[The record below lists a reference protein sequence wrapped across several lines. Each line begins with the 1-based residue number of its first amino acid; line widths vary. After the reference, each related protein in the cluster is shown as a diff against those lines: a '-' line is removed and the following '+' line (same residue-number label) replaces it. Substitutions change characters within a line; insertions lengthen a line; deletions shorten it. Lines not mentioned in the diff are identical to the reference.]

1 MKNMSCKLIVSA
13 TLFFSFLALGPPA
26 HAENSSQN
34 EIIVVYKNKDG
45 KETVLDSDAEVEQ
58 QYKHLPAVA
67 LKADQKTVKAF
78 KQDPDILYVENNV
91 TFTAADN
98 TDLKILSEDADTSD
112 NFEQWNLE
120 PIQVKQAWEEG
131 LTGKNVKIAV
141 IDSGISPHDDLSIA
155 GGFSAVSYTSSYKDD
170 NGHGTHVAGI
180 IGAKHNGYGIDGIA
194 PEAQIYAVKA
204 LDQNGSGD
212 LQGLLQ
218 GIDWSIANRM
228 DIVNM
233 SLGTTSDSQI
243 LHDAVDKA
251 YEQGVLLVAA
261 SGNDGNG
268 KPVNYPAAY
277 SSVIAVSATN
287 ENNQLASFSTTGDEV
302 EFSAPGTNITST
314 YLNQFYATGS
324 GTSQATPHAAA
335 MFALLKQRDPAETN
349 VQLRASMQKNIVD
362 LGTTG
367 RDQQFG
373 YGFIQYKAKAT
384 DSAYAA
390 AEQAVKKA
398 EKTKTQT
405 DINKARELVSQLPNS
420 DAKTALQKRLDKIQS
435 YRNVKDAKDKVVKAE
450 KYKTQ
455 QTVDTAQAAINKLP
469 NGTDKKNLQ
478 KRLDQVKRYIASK
491 QAKEK
496 VAKAEKSKKKSDVDS
511 AKSAVSKLPA
521 GSEKTSL
528 QKRLTKVKSTN
539 LKTAQQSVAAAEKKS
554 TNANATKAQ
563 SAVNQLQ
570 SGKDKTSLQKRLD
583 KVKKKVAAAEAKK
596 VETAKAKVKKA
607 EKDKTKQAKTS
618 AQSAVNQ
625 LQASNEKT
633 KLQKRLPSNR
643 KSNQKACKTCILS
656 LTGFFT
662 SLKTLGTTFFPFI
675 AQAFPTIAIQ
685 P

>member
-1 MKNMSCKLIVSA
+1 MKTTFCKLVVSV
-13 TLFFSFLALGPPA
+13 TLFFSFLALEPLA
-26 HAENSSQN
+26 HAETSS
-34 EIIVVYKNKDG
+34 EKEVIVVYKNKDG

-58 QYKHLPAVA
+58 QYQHLPAVA
-67 LKADQKTVKAF
+67 VTADPETVKEF

-91 TFTAADN
+91 TFTAAGN
-98 TDLKILSEDADTSD
+98 TDLKVLSENADTTD

-120 PIQVKQAWEEG
+120 PIQVKQAWKEG

-141 IDSGISPHDDLSIA
+141 IDSGISPHDDLSIS
-155 GGFSAVSYTSSYKDD
+155 GGYSAVSYTSSYKDD

-212 LQGLLQ
+212 LQGLLK
-218 GIDWSIANRM
+218 GIDWSIANGM

-233 SLGTTSDSQI
+233 SLGTSSDSQI
-243 LHDAVDKA
+243 LHDAMDKA
-251 YEQGVLLVAA
+251 YEKGVLLVAA
-261 SGNDGNG
+261 SGNEGNG

-277 SSVIAVSATN
+277 SSVVAVSATDQH
-287 ENNQLASFSTTGDEV
+287 NQLAAFSTTGNQV
-302 EFSAPGTNITST
+302 EFSAPGTDITST
-314 YLNQFYATGS
+314 YLHQYYATGS

-335 MFALLKQRDPAETN
+335 MFALLKQRDPGNTN
-349 VQLRASMQKNIVD
+349 VQLRALMQKNIVD
-362 LGTTG
+362 LGIKG

-373 YGFIQYKAKAT
+373 YGLIRYKAQQADK
-384 DSAYAA
+384 AYAA

-398 EKTKTQT
+398 EQTKTQA
-405 DINKARELVSQLPNS
+405 DIDKAKKLVSKLPNS
-420 DAKTALQKRLDKIQS
+420 SAKKVLQKRLDNVQA
-435 YRNVKDAKDKVVKAE
+435 YRNVKDAKDKVAKAE

-491 QAKEK
+491 QAKDK
-496 VAKAEKSKKKSDVDS
+496 VAKAEKSKKKTDVSS
-511 AKSAVSKLPA
+511 AQSAVSKLPA

-528 QKRLTKVKSTN
+528 QKRLNKVKSSN
-539 LKTAQQSVAAAEKKS
+539 VKKAQQSVAAAEKKS
-554 TNANATKAQ
+554 TDANAAKAQ
-563 SAVNQLQ
+563 KAVNELQ

-607 EKDKTKQAKTS
+607 EKDKTKKSKTA

-625 LQASNEKT
+625 LKASHEKT
-633 KLQKRLPSNR
+633 KLQKRLNAVKP
-643 KSNQKACKTCILS
+643 KK
-656 LTGFFT
+656 
-662 SLKTLGTTFFPFI
+662 
-675 AQAFPTIAIQ
+675 
-685 P
+685 

>member
-1 MKNMSCKLIVSA
+1 MKNMFCKLVVSV
-13 TLFFSFLALGPPA
+13 TLFFSFLALEPLA
-26 HAENSSQN
+26 HAETSS
-34 EIIVVYKNKDG
+34 EKEVIVVYKNKDG

-58 QYKHLPAVA
+58 QYQHLPAVA
-67 LKADQKTVKAF
+67 VTADPETVKEF

-98 TDLKILSEDADTSD
+98 TDLKVLSENADTTD

-120 PIQVKQAWEEG
+120 PIQVKQAWKEG

-141 IDSGISPHDDLSIA
+141 IDSGISPHDDLSIS
-155 GGFSAVSYTSSYKDD
+155 GGYSAVSYTSSYKDD

-212 LQGLLQ
+212 LQGLLK
-218 GIDWSIANRM
+218 GIDWSIANGM

-233 SLGTTSDSQI
+233 SLGTSSDSQI
-243 LHDAVDKA
+243 LHDAMDKA
-251 YEQGVLLVAA
+251 YEKGVLLVAA
-261 SGNDGNG
+261 SGNEGNG

-277 SSVIAVSATN
+277 SSVVAVSATN
-287 ENNQLASFSTTGDEV
+287 QHNQLAAFSTTGNQV
-302 EFSAPGTNITST
+302 EFSAPGTDITST
-314 YLNQFYATGS
+314 YLHQYYATGS

-335 MFALLKQRDPAETN
+335 MFALLKQRDPGNTN
-349 VQLRASMQKNIVD
+349 VQLRALMQKNIVD
-362 LGTTG
+362 LGITG

-373 YGFIQYKAKAT
+373 YGLIRYKAQQADK
-384 DSAYAA
+384 AYAT

-398 EKTKTQT
+398 EQTKTQA
-405 DINKARELVSQLPNS
+405 DIDKAKKLVSKLPNS
-420 DAKTALQKRLDKIQS
+420 SAKKALQKRLDNVQAYK
-435 YRNVKDAKDKVVKAE
+435 NVKDAKDKVAKAE

-491 QAKEK
+491 QAKDK
-496 VAKAEKSKKKSDVDS
+496 VAKAEKSKKKTDVSS
-511 AKSAVSKLPA
+511 AQSAVSKLPA

-528 QKRLTKVKSTN
+528 QKRLNKVKSSN
-539 LKTAQQSVAAAEKKS
+539 VKKAQQSVAAAEKKS
-554 TNANATKAQ
+554 TDANAAKAQ
-563 SAVNQLQ
+563 KAVNELQ
-570 SGKDKTSLQKRLD
+570 SGKDKMSLQKRLD
-583 KVKKKVAAAEAKK
+583 KVKKKVAAAEDKK

-607 EKDKTKQAKTS
+607 EKDKTKKSKTA

-625 LQASNEKT
+625 LKASHEKT
-633 KLQKRLPSNR
+633 KLQKRLNAVKP
-643 KSNQKACKTCILS
+643 KK
-656 LTGFFT
+656 
-662 SLKTLGTTFFPFI
+662 
-675 AQAFPTIAIQ
+675 
-685 P
+685 

>member
-1 MKNMSCKLIVSA
+1 MKNTFCKLVVSA
-13 TLFFSFLALGPPA
+13 TLFFSFLALGPLA

-67 LKADQKTVKAF
+67 VKADQKTVKEF

-112 NFEQWNLE
+112 NFEQWNFE
-120 PIQVKQAWEEG
+120 PIQVKQAWKEG

-141 IDSGISPHDDLSIA
+141 IDSGISPHDDLSIS
-155 GGFSAVSYTSSYKDD
+155 GGYSAVSYTSSYKDD

-180 IGAKHNGYGIDGIA
+180 IGAKHNGYGIDGVA

-212 LQGLLQ
+212 LQGLLK
-218 GIDWSIANRM
+218 GIDWSIANGM

-233 SLGTTSDSQI
+233 SLGTSSDSQI
-243 LHDAVDKA
+243 LHDAMDKA
-251 YEQGVLLVAA
+251 YEKGVLLVAA

-277 SSVIAVSATN
+277 SSVVAVSATDQH
-287 ENNQLASFSTTGDEV
+287 NQLASFSTTGNEV
-302 EFSAPGTNITST
+302 EFSAPGTDITST
-314 YLNQFYATGS
+314 YLHQYYATGS

-335 MFALLKQRDPAETN
+335 MFALLKQRDPGNTN
-349 VQLRASMQKNIVD
+349 VQLRALMQKNIVD
-362 LGTTG
+362 LGMTG

-373 YGFIQYKAKAT
+373 YGLIQYKAQQADK
-384 DSAYAA
+384 AYAA

-398 EKTKTQT
+398 EQTKAQA
-405 DINKARELVSQLPNS
+405 DIDKARKLVSQLPDSN
-420 DAKTALQKRLDKIQS
+420 AKKALQKRLDNVQA
-435 YRNVKDAKDKVVKAE
+435 YRNVKDAKDKVAKAE
-450 KYKTQ
+450 KYKTK

-491 QAKEK
+491 QAKDK
-496 VAKAEKSKKKSDVDS
+496 VAKAEKSKKKTDVSS
-511 AKSAVSKLPA
+511 AQSAVSKLPA

-528 QKRLTKVKSTN
+528 QKRLNKVKSSN
-539 LKTAQQSVAAAEKKS
+539 VKKAQQSVAAVEKKS
-554 TNANATKAQ
+554 TDANAAKAQ
-563 SAVNQLQ
+563 KAVNELQ

-607 EKDKTKQAKTS
+607 EKDKTKKSKTA

-625 LQASNEKT
+625 LKASHEKT
-633 KLQKRLPSNR
+633 KLQKRLNAVKP
-643 KSNQKACKTCILS
+643 KK
-656 LTGFFT
+656 
-662 SLKTLGTTFFPFI
+662 
-675 AQAFPTIAIQ
+675 
-685 P
+685 

>member
-1 MKNMSCKLIVSA
+1 MKNTFCKLVVSA
-13 TLFFSFLALGPPA
+13 TLFFSFLALGPLA
-26 HAENSSQN
+26 QAENSSQN

-67 LKADQKTVKAF
+67 LKADQKTVKEF

-120 PIQVKQAWEEG
+120 PIQVKQAWKEG

-141 IDSGISPHDDLSIA
+141 IDSGISPHDDLSIS
-155 GGFSAVSYTSSYKDD
+155 GGYSAVSYTSSYKDD

-180 IGAKHNGYGIDGIA
+180 IGAKHNGYGIDGVA

-212 LQGLLQ
+212 LQGLLK
-218 GIDWSIANRM
+218 GIDWSIANGM

-233 SLGTTSDSQI
+233 SLGTSSDSQI
-243 LHDAVDKA
+243 LHDAMDKA
-251 YEQGVLLVAA
+251 YEKGVLLVAA

-277 SSVIAVSATN
+277 SSVVAVSATDQR
-287 ENNQLASFSTTGDEV
+287 NQLAAFSTTGNEV
-302 EFSAPGTNITST
+302 EFSAPGTDITST
-314 YLNQFYATGS
+314 YLHQYYATGS

-335 MFALLKQRDPAETN
+335 MFALLKQRDPGNTN
-349 VQLRASMQKNIVD
+349 VQLRALMQKNIVD
-362 LGTTG
+362 LGMTG

-373 YGFIQYKAKAT
+373 YGLIQYKAQQADK
-384 DSAYAA
+384 AYAA

-398 EKTKTQT
+398 EQTKAQG
-405 DINKARELVSQLPNS
+405 DIDKARKLVSQLADSN
-420 DAKTALQKRLDKIQS
+420 AKKALQKRLDKVQA
-435 YRNVKDAKDKVVKAE
+435 YRNVKDAKDKVAKAE
-450 KYKTQ
+450 KYKTK
-455 QTVDTAQAAINKLP
+455 QTIDTAQAAINKLP

-491 QAKEK
+491 QAKDK
-496 VAKAEKSKKKSDVDS
+496 VAKAEKSKKKTDIES
-511 AKSAVSKLPA
+511 AQSAVSKLPA
-521 GSEKTSL
+521 SSEKTSL
-528 QKRLTKVKSTN
+528 QKRLNKVKSIN
-539 LKTAQQSVAAAEKKS
+539 VKTAQQSVAAAEKKS
-554 TNANATKAQ
+554 TDANAAKAQ
-563 SAVNQLQ
+563 KAVNELQ

-607 EKDKTKQAKTS
+607 EKDKTKKSKTA

-625 LQASNEKT
+625 LKASHEKT
-633 KLQKRLPSNR
+633 KLQKRLNAVKP
-643 KSNQKACKTCILS
+643 KK
-656 LTGFFT
+656 
-662 SLKTLGTTFFPFI
+662 
-675 AQAFPTIAIQ
+675 
-685 P
+685 

>member
-1 MKNMSCKLIVSA
+1 M
-13 TLFFSFLALGPPA
+13 
-26 HAENSSQN
+26 
-34 EIIVVYKNKDG
+34 VYKNKAG
-45 KETVLDSDAEVEQ
+45 KETVLDSNAEVEQ

-67 LKADQKTVKAF
+67 VTADQETVKEL

-91 TFTAADN
+91 SFTAAGSADF
-98 TDLKILSEDADTSD
+98 KVLSDGTDTSD

-120 PIQVKQAWEEG
+120 PIQVEQAWKAG
-131 LTGKNVKIAV
+131 LTGKDVKIAV

-218 GIDWSIANRM
+218 GIDWSIANGM

-243 LHDAVDKA
+243 LHDAMDKA

-277 SSVIAVSATN
+277 SSVVAVSATN
-287 ENNQLASFSTTGDEV
+287 EKNQLASFSTTGDEV

-349 VQLRASMQKNIVD
+349 VQLRADMQKNIVD

-496 VAKAEKSKKKSDVDS
+496 VAKAEKSKKKTDVDS
-511 AKSAVSKLPA
+511 AQSAVSKLPA

-583 KVKKKVAAAEAKK
+583 KVKKKAAAAEAKK

-607 EKDKTKQAKTS
+607 EKDKTKQAKAS

-633 KLQKRLPSNR
+633 KLQKRLNAVRP
-643 KSNQKACKTCILS
+643 KK
-656 LTGFFT
+656 
-662 SLKTLGTTFFPFI
+662 
-675 AQAFPTIAIQ
+675 
-685 P
+685 

>member
-1 MKNMSCKLIVSA
+1 MKNTFCKLVVSA
-13 TLFFSFLALGPPA
+13 TLFFSFLALGPLA

-67 LKADQKTVKAF
+67 LKADQKTVKEF

-120 PIQVKQAWEEG
+120 PIQVKQAWKEG

-141 IDSGISPHDDLSIA
+141 IDSGISPHDDLSIS
-155 GGFSAVSYTSSYKDD
+155 GGYSAVSYTSSYKDD

-180 IGAKHNGYGIDGIA
+180 IGAKHNGYGIDGVA

-212 LQGLLQ
+212 LQGLLK
-218 GIDWSIANRM
+218 GIDWSIANGM

-233 SLGTTSDSQI
+233 SLGTSSDSQI
-243 LHDAVDKA
+243 LHDAMDKA
-251 YEQGVLLVAA
+251 YEKGVLLVAA

-277 SSVIAVSATN
+277 SSVVAVSATDQH
-287 ENNQLASFSTTGDEV
+287 NQLAAFSTTGNEV
-302 EFSAPGTNITST
+302 EFSAPGTDITST
-314 YLNQFYATGS
+314 YLHQYYATGS

-335 MFALLKQRDPAETN
+335 MFALLKQRDPGNTN
-349 VQLRASMQKNIVD
+349 VQLRALMQKNSVD
-362 LGTTG
+362 LGITG
-367 RDQQFG
+367 RDQQYG
-373 YGFIQYKAKAT
+373 YGLIQYKAQQADK
-384 DSAYAA
+384 AYAA

-398 EKTKTQT
+398 EQTKAQG
-405 DINKARELVSQLPNS
+405 DIDKARKLVSQLADSN
-420 DAKTALQKRLDKIQS
+420 AKKALQKRLDKVQA
-435 YRNVKDAKDKVVKAE
+435 YRNVKDAKDKVAKAE
-450 KYKTQ
+450 KYKTK

-491 QAKEK
+491 QAKDK
-496 VAKAEKSKKKSDVDS
+496 VAKAEKSKKKTDIES
-511 AKSAVSKLPA
+511 AQSAVSKLPA
-521 GSEKTSL
+521 SSEKTSL
-528 QKRLTKVKSTN
+528 QKRLNKVKSIN
-539 LKTAQQSVAAAEKKS
+539 VKTAQQSVAAAEKKS
-554 TNANATKAQ
+554 TDANAAKAQ
-563 SAVNQLQ
+563 KAVNELQ

-607 EKDKTKQAKTS
+607 EKDKTKKSKTA

-625 LQASNEKT
+625 LKASHEKT
-633 KLQKRLPSNR
+633 KLQKRLNAVKP
-643 KSNQKACKTCILS
+643 KK
-656 LTGFFT
+656 
-662 SLKTLGTTFFPFI
+662 
-675 AQAFPTIAIQ
+675 
-685 P
+685 

>member
-1 MKNMSCKLIVSA
+1 MKNTFCKLVVSV
-13 TLFFSFLALGPPA
+13 TLFFSFLALEPLA
-26 HAENSSQN
+26 HAETSS
-34 EIIVVYKNKDG
+34 EKEVIVVYKNKDG

-58 QYKHLPAVA
+58 QYQHLPAVA
-67 LKADQKTVKAF
+67 VTADPETVKEF

-98 TDLKILSEDADTSD
+98 TDLKVLSENADTTD

-120 PIQVKQAWEEG
+120 PIQVKQAWKEG

-141 IDSGISPHDDLSIA
+141 IDSGISPHDDLSIS
-155 GGFSAVSYTSSYKDD
+155 GGYSAVSYTSSYKDD

-212 LQGLLQ
+212 LQGLLK
-218 GIDWSIANRM
+218 GIDWSIANGM

-233 SLGTTSDSQI
+233 SLGTSSDSQI
-243 LHDAVDKA
+243 LHDAMDKA
-251 YEQGVLLVAA
+251 YEKGVLLVAA
-261 SGNDGNG
+261 SGNEGNG

-277 SSVIAVSATN
+277 SSVVAVSATDQQ
-287 ENNQLASFSTTGDEV
+287 NQLAAFSTTGNQV
-302 EFSAPGTNITST
+302 EFSAPGTDITST
-314 YLNQFYATGS
+314 YLHQYYATGS

-335 MFALLKQRDPAETN
+335 MFALLKQRDPGNTN
-349 VQLRASMQKNIVD
+349 VQLRALMQKNIVD
-362 LGTTG
+362 LGITG

-373 YGFIQYKAKAT
+373 YGLIRYKAQQADK
-384 DSAYAA
+384 AYAA

-398 EKTKTQT
+398 EQTKTQA
-405 DINKARELVSQLPNS
+405 DIDKAKKLVSKLPNS
-420 DAKTALQKRLDKIQS
+420 SAKKALQKRLDSVQA
-435 YRNVKDAKDKVVKAE
+435 YRNVKDAKDKVAKAE

-491 QAKEK
+491 QAKDK
-496 VAKAEKSKKKSDVDS
+496 VAKAEKSKKKTDVSS
-511 AKSAVSKLPA
+511 AQSAVSKLPA

-528 QKRLTKVKSTN
+528 QKRLNKVKSSN
-539 LKTAQQSVAAAEKKS
+539 VKKAQQSVAAAEKKS
-554 TNANATKAQ
+554 TAANAANAQ
-563 SAVNQLQ
+563 KAVNELQ

-607 EKDKTKQAKTS
+607 EKDKTKKSKTA

-625 LQASNEKT
+625 LKASHEKT
-633 KLQKRLPSNR
+633 KLQKRLNAVKP
-643 KSNQKACKTCILS
+643 KK
-656 LTGFFT
+656 
-662 SLKTLGTTFFPFI
+662 
-675 AQAFPTIAIQ
+675 
-685 P
+685 

>member
-1 MKNMSCKLIVSA
+1 MKNMSCKLVVSV
-13 TLFFSFLALGPPA
+13 TLFFSFLTIGPLA
-26 HAENSSQN
+26 HAQNNS
-34 EIIVVYKNKDG
+34 EKEVIVVYKNKAG
-45 KETVLDSDAEVEQ
+45 KETILDSDADVEQ

-67 LKADQKTVKAF
+67 VTADQETVKEL

-91 TFTAADN
+91 SFTAADS
-98 TDLKILSEDADTSD
+98 TDFKVLSDGTDTSD

-120 PIQVKQAWEEG
+120 PIQVKQAWKAG
-131 LTGKNVKIAV
+131 LTGKNIKIAV

-155 GGFSAVSYTSSYKDD
+155 GGYSAVSYTSSYKDD

-212 LQGLLQ
+212 LQSLLQ

-233 SLGTTSDSQI
+233 SLGTTSDSKI
-243 LHDAVDKA
+243 LHDAVNKA

-277 SSVIAVSATN
+277 SSVVAVSATN
-287 ENNQLASFSTTGDEV
+287 EKNQLASFSTTGDEV
-302 EFSAPGTNITST
+302 DFSAPGTNITST
-314 YLNQFYATGS
+314 YLNQYYATGS

-349 VQLRASMQKNIVD
+349 VQLREEMRENIVD
-362 LGTTG
+362 LGTAG

-373 YGFIQYKAKAT
+373 YGLIQYKAQAT

-398 EKTKTQT
+398 EQTKAQI
-405 DINKARELVSQLPNS
+405 DINKARELVRQLPGS
-420 DAKTALQKRLDKIQS
+420 DAKTALQKRLDKVQS
-435 YRNVKDAKDKVVKAE
+435 YRNVKDAKDKVAKAE

-455 QTVDTAQAAINKLP
+455 QTVDTAQTAVNKLS

-491 QAKEK
+491 QAKDK
-496 VAKAEKSKKKSDVDS
+496 VAKAEKSKKKTDVDNAQS
-511 AKSAVSKLPA
+511 AIGKLPA
-521 GSEKTSL
+521 SSEKTSL
-528 QKRLTKVKSTN
+528 QKRLNKVKSTN
-539 LKTAQQSVAAAEKKS
+539 LKTAQQSVSAAEKKS
-554 TNANATKAQ
+554 TDANAAKAQ

-570 SGKDKTSLQKRLD
+570 AGKDKTALQKRLD

-607 EKDKTKQAKTS
+607 EKDKTKKSKTS

-625 LQASNEKT
+625 LKASNEKT
-633 KLQKRLPSNR
+633 KLQKRLNAVKP
-643 KSNQKACKTCILS
+643 KK
-656 LTGFFT
+656 
-662 SLKTLGTTFFPFI
+662 
-675 AQAFPTIAIQ
+675 
-685 P
+685 

>member
-1 MKNMSCKLIVSA
+1 MKTTFCKLVVSV
-13 TLFFSFLALGPPA
+13 TLFFSFLALEPLA
-26 HAENSSQN
+26 HAETSS
-34 EIIVVYKNKDG
+34 EKEVIVVYKNKDG

-58 QYKHLPAVA
+58 QYQHLPAVA
-67 LKADQKTVKAF
+67 VTADPETVKEF

-91 TFTAADN
+91 TFTAANN
-98 TDLKILSEDADTSD
+98 TDLKVLSENADTTD

-120 PIQVKQAWEEG
+120 PIQVKQAWKEG

-141 IDSGISPHDDLSIA
+141 IDSGISPHDDLSIS
-155 GGFSAVSYTSSYKDD
+155 GGYSAVSYTSSYKDD

-212 LQGLLQ
+212 LQGLLK
-218 GIDWSIANRM
+218 GIDWSIANGM

-233 SLGTTSDSQI
+233 SLGTSSDSQI
-243 LHDAVDKA
+243 LHDAMDKA
-251 YEQGVLLVAA
+251 YEKGVLLVAA
-261 SGNDGNG
+261 SGNEGNG

-277 SSVIAVSATN
+277 SSVVAVSATN
-287 ENNQLASFSTTGDEV
+287 QHNQLAAFSTTGNQV
-302 EFSAPGTNITST
+302 EFSAPGTDITST
-314 YLNQFYATGS
+314 YLHQYYATGS

-335 MFALLKQRDPAETN
+335 MFALLKQRDPGNTN
-349 VQLRASMQKNIVD
+349 VQLRALMQKNIVD
-362 LGTTG
+362 LGITG

-373 YGFIQYKAKAT
+373 YGLIRYKAQQADK
-384 DSAYAA
+384 AYAA

-398 EKTKTQT
+398 EQTKTQA
-405 DINKARELVSQLPNS
+405 DIDKAKKLVSKLPNS
-420 DAKTALQKRLDKIQS
+420 SAKKALQKRLDNVQA
-435 YRNVKDAKDKVVKAE
+435 YRNVKDAKDKVAKAE

-491 QAKEK
+491 QAKDK
-496 VAKAEKSKKKSDVDS
+496 VAKAEKSKKKTDVSS
-511 AKSAVSKLPA
+511 AQSAVSKLPA

-528 QKRLTKVKSTN
+528 QKRLNKVKSSN
-539 LKTAQQSVAAAEKKS
+539 VKKAQQSVAAAEKKS
-554 TNANATKAQ
+554 TDANAAKAQ
-563 SAVNQLQ
+563 KAVNELQ

-607 EKDKTKQAKTS
+607 EKDKTKKSKTA

-625 LQASNEKT
+625 LKASHEKT
-633 KLQKRLPSNR
+633 KLQKRLNAVKP
-643 KSNQKACKTCILS
+643 KK
-656 LTGFFT
+656 
-662 SLKTLGTTFFPFI
+662 
-675 AQAFPTIAIQ
+675 
-685 P
+685 

>member
-1 MKNMSCKLIVSA
+1 MKNTFCKLVVSV
-13 TLFFSFLALGPPA
+13 TLFFSFLALGPLA
-26 HAENSSQN
+26 HAETSS
-34 EIIVVYKNKDG
+34 EKEVIVVYKNKDG

-58 QYKHLPAVA
+58 QYQHLPAVA
-67 LKADQKTVKAF
+67 VTADPETVKEF

-98 TDLKILSEDADTSD
+98 TDLKVLSEKADTSD

-120 PIQVKQAWEEG
+120 PIQVKQAWKEG

-141 IDSGISPHDDLSIA
+141 IDSGISPHDDLSIS
-155 GGFSAVSYTSSYKDD
+155 GGYSAVSYTSSYKDD

-212 LQGLLQ
+212 LQGLLK
-218 GIDWSIANRM
+218 GIDWSIANGM

-233 SLGTTSDSQI
+233 SLGTSSDSQI
-243 LHDAVDKA
+243 LHDAMDKA
-251 YEQGVLLVAA
+251 YEKGVLLVAA
-261 SGNDGNG
+261 SGNEGNG

-277 SSVIAVSATN
+277 SSVVAVSATN
-287 ENNQLASFSTTGDEV
+287 QHNQLAAFSTTGNQV
-302 EFSAPGTNITST
+302 EFSAPGTDITST
-314 YLNQFYATGS
+314 YLHQYYATGS

-335 MFALLKQRDPAETN
+335 MFALLKQRDPGNTN
-349 VQLRASMQKNIVD
+349 VQLRALMQKNIVD
-362 LGTTG
+362 LGMTG

-373 YGFIQYKAKAT
+373 YGLIRYKAQQADK
-384 DSAYAA
+384 AYAA

-398 EKTKTQT
+398 EQTKTQA
-405 DINKARELVSQLPNS
+405 DIDKAKKLVSKLPNS
-420 DAKTALQKRLDKIQS
+420 SAKKALQKRLDNVQA
-435 YRNVKDAKDKVVKAE
+435 YRNVKDAKDKVAKAE

-491 QAKEK
+491 QAKDK
-496 VAKAEKSKKKSDVDS
+496 VAKAEKSKKKTDVSS
-511 AKSAVSKLPA
+511 AQSAVSKLPT

-528 QKRLTKVKSTN
+528 QKRLNKVKSSN
-539 LKTAQQSVAAAEKKS
+539 VKTAQQSVAAAEKKS
-554 TNANATKAQ
+554 TDANAAKAQ
-563 SAVNQLQ
+563 KAVNELQ

-607 EKDKTKQAKTS
+607 EKDKTKKSKTA

-625 LQASNEKT
+625 LKASHEKT
-633 KLQKRLPSNR
+633 KLQKRLNAVKP
-643 KSNQKACKTCILS
+643 KK
-656 LTGFFT
+656 
-662 SLKTLGTTFFPFI
+662 
-675 AQAFPTIAIQ
+675 
-685 P
+685 

>member
-1 MKNMSCKLIVSA
+1 MKNMFCKLVVSV
-13 TLFFSFLALGPPA
+13 TLFFSFLALEPLA
-26 HAENSSQN
+26 HAETSS
-34 EIIVVYKNKDG
+34 EKEVIVVYKNKDG

-58 QYKHLPAVA
+58 QYQHLPAVA
-67 LKADQKTVKAF
+67 VTADPETVKEF

-98 TDLKILSEDADTSD
+98 TELKVLSENADTTD

-120 PIQVKQAWEEG
+120 PIQVKQAWKEG

-141 IDSGISPHDDLSIA
+141 IDSGISPHDDLSIS
-155 GGFSAVSYTSSYKDD
+155 GGYSAVSYTSSYKDD

-212 LQGLLQ
+212 LQGLLK
-218 GIDWSIANRM
+218 GIDWSIANGM

-233 SLGTTSDSQI
+233 SLGTSSDSQI
-243 LHDAVDKA
+243 LHDAMDKA
-251 YEQGVLLVAA
+251 YEKGVLLVAA
-261 SGNDGNG
+261 SGNEGNG

-277 SSVIAVSATN
+277 SSVVAVSATN
-287 ENNQLASFSTTGDEV
+287 QHNQLAAFSTTGNQV
-302 EFSAPGTNITST
+302 EFSAPGTDITST
-314 YLNQFYATGS
+314 YLHQYYATGS
-324 GTSQATPHAAA
+324 GTSQATPHVAA
-335 MFALLKQRDPAETN
+335 MFALLKQRDPGNTN
-349 VQLRASMQKNIVD
+349 VQLRALMQKNIVD
-362 LGTTG
+362 LGITG

-373 YGFIQYKAKAT
+373 YGLIRYKAQQADK
-384 DSAYAA
+384 AYAA

-398 EKTKTQT
+398 EQTKTQA
-405 DINKARELVSQLPNS
+405 DIDKAKKLVSKLPNS
-420 DAKTALQKRLDKIQS
+420 SAKKALQKRLDNIQA
-435 YRNVKDAKDKVVKAE
+435 YRNVKDAKDKVAKAE

-478 KRLDQVKRYIASK
+478 KRLDQVKRYIVSK
-491 QAKEK
+491 QAKDK
-496 VAKAEKSKKKSDVDS
+496 VAKVEKSKKKTDVSS
-511 AKSAVSKLPA
+511 AQSAVSKLPA

-528 QKRLTKVKSTN
+528 QKRLNKVKSSN
-539 LKTAQQSVAAAEKKS
+539 VKKAQQSVAAAEKKS
-554 TNANATKAQ
+554 TDANAANAQ
-563 SAVNQLQ
+563 KAVNELQ

-607 EKDKTKQAKTS
+607 EKDKTKKSKTA

-625 LQASNEKT
+625 LKASHEKT
-633 KLQKRLPSNR
+633 KLQKRLNAVKP
-643 KSNQKACKTCILS
+643 KK
-656 LTGFFT
+656 
-662 SLKTLGTTFFPFI
+662 
-675 AQAFPTIAIQ
+675 
-685 P
+685 

>member
-1 MKNMSCKLIVSA
+1 MKTTFCKLVVSV
-13 TLFFSFLALGPPA
+13 TLFFSFLALEPLA
-26 HAENSSQN
+26 HAETSS
-34 EIIVVYKNKDG
+34 EKEVIVVYKNKDG

-58 QYKHLPAVA
+58 QYQHLPAVA
-67 LKADQKTVKAF
+67 VTADPETVKEF

-91 TFTAADN
+91 TFTAAGN
-98 TDLKILSEDADTSD
+98 TDLKVLSENADTTD

-120 PIQVKQAWEEG
+120 PIQVKQAWKEG

-141 IDSGISPHDDLSIA
+141 IDSGISPHDDLSIS
-155 GGFSAVSYTSSYKDD
+155 GGYSAVSYTSSYKDD

-212 LQGLLQ
+212 LQGLLK
-218 GIDWSIANRM
+218 GIDWSIANGM

-233 SLGTTSDSQI
+233 SLGTSSDSQI
-243 LHDAVDKA
+243 LHDAMDKA
-251 YEQGVLLVAA
+251 YEKGVLLVAA
-261 SGNDGNG
+261 SGNEGNG

-277 SSVIAVSATN
+277 SSVVAVSATN
-287 ENNQLASFSTTGDEV
+287 QHNQLAAFSTTGNQV
-302 EFSAPGTNITST
+302 EFSAPGTDITST
-314 YLNQFYATGS
+314 YLHQYYATGS

-335 MFALLKQRDPAETN
+335 MFALLKQRDPGNTN
-349 VQLRASMQKNIVD
+349 VQLRALMQKNIVD
-362 LGTTG
+362 LGITG

-373 YGFIQYKAKAT
+373 YGLIRYKAQQADK
-384 DSAYAA
+384 AYAA

-398 EKTKTQT
+398 EQTKTQA
-405 DINKARELVSQLPNS
+405 DIDKAKKLVSKLPNS
-420 DAKTALQKRLDKIQS
+420 SAKKALQKRLDNVQA
-435 YRNVKDAKDKVVKAE
+435 YRNVKDAKDKVAKAE

-491 QAKEK
+491 QAKDK
-496 VAKAEKSKKKSDVDS
+496 VAKAEKSKKKTDVSS
-511 AKSAVSKLPA
+511 AQSAVSKLPA

-528 QKRLTKVKSTN
+528 QKRLNKVKSSN
-539 LKTAQQSVAAAEKKS
+539 VKKAQQSVAAAEKKS
-554 TNANATKAQ
+554 TDANAAKAQ
-563 SAVNQLQ
+563 KAVNELQ

-607 EKDKTKQAKTS
+607 EKDKTKKSKTA

-625 LQASNEKT
+625 LKASHEKT
-633 KLQKRLPSNR
+633 KLQKRLNAVKP
-643 KSNQKACKTCILS
+643 KK
-656 LTGFFT
+656 
-662 SLKTLGTTFFPFI
+662 
-675 AQAFPTIAIQ
+675 
-685 P
+685 

>member
-1 MKNMSCKLIVSA
+1 MKNTFCKLVVSA
-13 TLFFSFLALGPPA
+13 TLFFSFLALGPLA
-26 HAENSSQN
+26 HAENSNQN

-67 LKADQKTVKAF
+67 VKADQKTVKEF

-120 PIQVKQAWEEG
+120 PIQVKQAWKEG

-141 IDSGISPHDDLSIA
+141 IDSGISPHDDLSIS
-155 GGFSAVSYTSSYKDD
+155 GGYSAVSYTSSYKDD

-180 IGAKHNGYGIDGIA
+180 IGAKHNGYGIDGVA

-212 LQGLLQ
+212 LQSLLK
-218 GIDWSIANRM
+218 GIDWSIANGM

-233 SLGTTSDSQI
+233 SLGTSSDSQI
-243 LHDAVDKA
+243 LHDAMDKA
-251 YEQGVLLVAA
+251 YEKGVLLVAA

-277 SSVIAVSATN
+277 SSVVAVSATDQH
-287 ENNQLASFSTTGDEV
+287 NQLAAFSTTGNEV
-302 EFSAPGTNITST
+302 EFSAPGTDITST
-314 YLNQFYATGS
+314 YLHQYYATGS

-335 MFALLKQRDPAETN
+335 MFALLKQRDPGNTN
-349 VQLRASMQKNIVD
+349 VQLRALMQKNIVD
-362 LGTTG
+362 LGMTG

-373 YGFIQYKAKAT
+373 YGLIQYKAQQADK
-384 DSAYAA
+384 AYAA

-398 EKTKTQT
+398 EQTKAQA
-405 DINKARELVSQLPNS
+405 DIDKARKLVSQLPDSN
-420 DAKTALQKRLDKIQS
+420 AKKALQKRLDKVQA
-435 YRNVKDAKDKVVKAE
+435 YRNVKDAKDKVAKAE
-450 KYKTQ
+450 KYKTK

-491 QAKEK
+491 QAKDK
-496 VAKAEKSKKKSDVDS
+496 VAKAEKSKKKTDVSS
-511 AKSAVSKLPA
+511 AQSAVSKLPA
-521 GSEKTSL
+521 SSEKTSL
-528 QKRLTKVKSTN
+528 QKRLNKVKSIN
-539 LKTAQQSVAAAEKKS
+539 VKTAQQSVAAAEKKS
-554 TNANATKAQ
+554 TDANAAKAQ
-563 SAVNQLQ
+563 KAVNELQ

-596 VETAKAKVKKA
+596 VEAAKAKVKKA
-607 EKDKTKQAKTS
+607 EKDKTKKSKTA

-625 LQASNEKT
+625 LKASHEKT
-633 KLQKRLPSNR
+633 KLQKRLNAVKP
-643 KSNQKACKTCILS
+643 KK
-656 LTGFFT
+656 
-662 SLKTLGTTFFPFI
+662 
-675 AQAFPTIAIQ
+675 
-685 P
+685 

>member
-1 MKNMSCKLIVSA
+1 MKNTFCKLVVSA
-13 TLFFSFLALGPPA
+13 TLFFSFLALGPLA
-26 HAENSSQN
+26 HAENSSGN

-67 LKADQKTVKAF
+67 VKADQKTVKEF

-120 PIQVKQAWEEG
+120 PIQVKQAWKEG

-141 IDSGISPHDDLSIA
+141 IDSGISPHDDLSIS
-155 GGFSAVSYTSSYKDD
+155 GGYSAVSYTSSYKDD

-180 IGAKHNGYGIDGIA
+180 IGAKHNGYGIDGVA
-194 PEAQIYAVKA
+194 PEAQIYAIKA

-212 LQGLLQ
+212 LQGLLK
-218 GIDWSIANRM
+218 GIDWSIANGM

-233 SLGTTSDSQI
+233 SLGTSSDSQI
-243 LHDAVDKA
+243 LHDAMDKA
-251 YEQGVLLVAA
+251 YEKGVLLVAA

-277 SSVIAVSATN
+277 SSVVAVSATDQH
-287 ENNQLASFSTTGDEV
+287 NQLAAFSTTGNEV
-302 EFSAPGTNITST
+302 EFSAPGTDITST
-314 YLNQFYATGS
+314 YLHQYYATGS

-335 MFALLKQRDPAETN
+335 MFALLKQRDPGNTN
-349 VQLRASMQKNIVD
+349 VQLRALMQKNIVD
-362 LGTTG
+362 LGMTG

-373 YGFIQYKAKAT
+373 YGLIQYKAQQADK
-384 DSAYAA
+384 AYAA

-398 EKTKTQT
+398 EQTKAQA
-405 DINKARELVSQLPNS
+405 DIDKARKLVSQLPDSN
-420 DAKTALQKRLDKIQS
+420 AKKALQKRLDKVQA
-435 YRNVKDAKDKVVKAE
+435 YRNVKDAKDKVAKAE
-450 KYKTQ
+450 KYKTK

-491 QAKEK
+491 QAKDK
-496 VAKAEKSKKKSDVDS
+496 VAKAEKSKKKTDIES
-511 AKSAVSKLPA
+511 AQSAVSKLPA
-521 GSEKTSL
+521 SSEKTSL
-528 QKRLTKVKSTN
+528 QKRLNKVKSIN
-539 LKTAQQSVAAAEKKS
+539 VKTAQQSVAAAEKKS
-554 TNANATKAQ
+554 TDANAARAQ
-563 SAVNQLQ
+563 KAVNELQ

-596 VETAKAKVKKA
+596 VETAQAKVKKA
-607 EKDKTKQAKTS
+607 EKDKTKKSKTA

-625 LQASNEKT
+625 LKASHEKT
-633 KLQKRLPSNR
+633 KLQKRLNAVKP
-643 KSNQKACKTCILS
+643 KK
-656 LTGFFT
+656 
-662 SLKTLGTTFFPFI
+662 
-675 AQAFPTIAIQ
+675 
-685 P
+685 

>member
-1 MKNMSCKLIVSA
+1 MKNMSCKLVVSV
-13 TLFFSFLALGPPA
+13 TLFFSFLTIGPLA
-26 HAENSSQN
+26 HAQNNS
-34 EIIVVYKNKDG
+34 EKEVIVVYKNKAG
-45 KETVLDSDAEVEQ
+45 KETILDSDADVEQ

-67 LKADQKTVKAF
+67 VTADQETVKEL

-91 TFTAADN
+91 SFTAADS
-98 TDLKILSEDADTSD
+98 TDFKVLSDGTDTSD

-120 PIQVKQAWEEG
+120 PIQVKQAWKAG
-131 LTGKNVKIAV
+131 LTGKNIKIAV

-155 GGFSAVSYTSSYKDD
+155 GGYSAVSYTSSYKDD

-212 LQGLLQ
+212 LQSLLQ

-233 SLGTTSDSQI
+233 SLGTTSDSKI
-243 LHDAVDKA
+243 LHDAVNKA

-277 SSVIAVSATN
+277 SSVVAVSATN
-287 ENNQLASFSTTGDEV
+287 EKNQLASFSTTGDEV

-314 YLNQFYATGS
+314 YLNQYYATGS

-349 VQLRASMQKNIVD
+349 VQLREEMRENIVD
-362 LGTTG
+362 LGTAG

-373 YGFIQYKAKAT
+373 YGLIQYKAQAT

-398 EKTKTQT
+398 EQTKAQI
-405 DINKARELVSQLPNS
+405 DINKARELVRQLPGS
-420 DAKTALQKRLDKIQS
+420 DAKTALQKRLDKVQS
-435 YRNVKDAKDKVVKAE
+435 YRNVKDAKDKVAKAE

-455 QTVDTAQAAINKLP
+455 QTVDTAQTTVNKLS

-491 QAKEK
+491 QAKDK
-496 VAKAEKSKKKSDVDS
+496 VAKAENSKKKTDVDNAQS
-511 AKSAVSKLPA
+511 AIGKLPA
-521 GSEKTSL
+521 SSEKTSL
-528 QKRLTKVKSTN
+528 QKRLNKVKSTN
-539 LKTAQQSVAAAEKKS
+539 LKTAQQSVSAAEKKS
-554 TNANATKAQ
+554 TDANAAKAQ

-570 SGKDKTSLQKRLD
+570 AGKDKTALQKRLD

-607 EKDKTKQAKTS
+607 EKDKTKKSKTS

-625 LQASNEKT
+625 LKASNEKT
-633 KLQKRLPSNR
+633 KLQKRLNAVKP
-643 KSNQKACKTCILS
+643 KK
-656 LTGFFT
+656 
-662 SLKTLGTTFFPFI
+662 
-675 AQAFPTIAIQ
+675 
-685 P
+685 

>member
-1 MKNMSCKLIVSA
+1 MKNTFCKLVVSA
-13 TLFFSFLALGPPA
+13 TLFFSFLALGPLA
-26 HAENSSQN
+26 HAENSNQN

-67 LKADQKTVKAF
+67 VKADQKTVKEF

-120 PIQVKQAWEEG
+120 PIQVKQAWKEG

-141 IDSGISPHDDLSIA
+141 IDSGISPHDDLSIS
-155 GGFSAVSYTSSYKDD
+155 GGYSAVSYTSSYKDD

-180 IGAKHNGYGIDGIA
+180 IGAKHNGYGIDGVA

-212 LQGLLQ
+212 LQGLLK
-218 GIDWSIANRM
+218 GIDWSIANGM

-233 SLGTTSDSQI
+233 SLGTSSDSQI
-243 LHDAVDKA
+243 LHDAMDKA
-251 YEQGVLLVAA
+251 YEKGVLLVAA

-277 SSVIAVSATN
+277 SSVVAVSATDQH
-287 ENNQLASFSTTGDEV
+287 NQLASFSTTGNEV
-302 EFSAPGTNITST
+302 EFSAPGTDITST
-314 YLNQFYATGS
+314 YLHQYYATGS

-335 MFALLKQRDPAETN
+335 MFALLKQRDPGNTN
-349 VQLRASMQKNIVD
+349 VQLRALMQKNIVD
-362 LGTTG
+362 LGMMG

-373 YGFIQYKAKAT
+373 YGLIQYKAQQADK
-384 DSAYAA
+384 AYAA

-398 EKTKTQT
+398 EQTKAQA
-405 DINKARELVSQLPNS
+405 DIDKARKLVSQLPDSN
-420 DAKTALQKRLDKIQS
+420 AKKALQKRLDNVQA
-435 YRNVKDAKDKVVKAE
+435 YRNVKDAKDKVAKAE
-450 KYKTQ
+450 KYKTK

-491 QAKEK
+491 QAKDK
-496 VAKAEKSKKKSDVDS
+496 VAKAEKSKKKTDVSS
-511 AKSAVSKLPA
+511 AQSAVSKLPA

-528 QKRLTKVKSTN
+528 QKRLNKVKSSN
-539 LKTAQQSVAAAEKKS
+539 VKKAQQSVAAAEKKS
-554 TNANATKAQ
+554 TDANAAKAQ
-563 SAVNQLQ
+563 KAVNELQ

-607 EKDKTKQAKTS
+607 EKDKTKKSKTA

-625 LQASNEKT
+625 LKASHEKT
-633 KLQKRLPSNR
+633 KLQKRLNAVKP
-643 KSNQKACKTCILS
+643 KK
-656 LTGFFT
+656 
-662 SLKTLGTTFFPFI
+662 
-675 AQAFPTIAIQ
+675 
-685 P
+685 

>member
-1 MKNMSCKLIVSA
+1 MKNMSCKLVVSV
-13 TLFFSFLALGPPA
+13 TLFFSFLTIGPLA
-26 HAENSSQN
+26 HAQNNS
-34 EIIVVYKNKDG
+34 EKEVIVVYKNKAG
-45 KETVLDSDAEVEQ
+45 KETILDSDADVEQ

-67 LKADQKTVKAF
+67 VTADQETVKEL

-91 TFTAADN
+91 SFTAADS
-98 TDLKILSEDADTSD
+98 TDFKVLSDGTDTSD

-120 PIQVKQAWEEG
+120 PIQVKQAWKAG
-131 LTGKNVKIAV
+131 LTGKNIKIAV

-155 GGFSAVSYTSSYKDD
+155 GGYSAVSYTSSYKDD

-212 LQGLLQ
+212 LQSLLQ
-218 GIDWSIANRM
+218 GIDWSIANGM

-233 SLGTTSDSQI
+233 SLGTTSDSKI
-243 LHDAVDKA
+243 LHDAVNKA

-277 SSVIAVSATN
+277 SSVVAVSATN
-287 ENNQLASFSTTGDEV
+287 EKNQLASFSTTGDEV

-314 YLNQFYATGS
+314 YLNQYYATGS

-349 VQLRASMQKNIVD
+349 VQLREEMRRNIVD
-362 LGTTG
+362 LGTAG

-373 YGFIQYKAKAT
+373 YGLIQYKAQAT
-384 DSAYAA
+384 NSAYTA

-398 EKTKTQT
+398 EQTKAQT
-405 DINKARELVSQLPNS
+405 DINKAQELVSQLPGS
-420 DAKTALQKRLDKIQS
+420 DAKTALQKRLDKVQS
-435 YRNVKDAKDKVVKAE
+435 YRNVKDAKDKVAKAE

-455 QTVDTAQAAINKLP
+455 QTIDTAQTAINKLP

-491 QAKEK
+491 QAKDK
-496 VAKAEKSKKKSDVDS
+496 VAKAEKSKKKTDVDS
-511 AKSAVSKLPA
+511 AQSAIGKLPA
-521 GSEKTSL
+521 SSEKTSL
-528 QKRLTKVKSTN
+528 QKRLNKVKSTN
-539 LKTAQQSVAAAEKKS
+539 LKTAQQSVSAAEKKS
-554 TNANATKAQ
+554 TDANAAKAQ

-570 SGKDKTSLQKRLD
+570 AGKDKTALQKRLD

-607 EKDKTKQAKTS
+607 EKDKTKKSKTS

-625 LQASNEKT
+625 LKASNEKT
-633 KLQKRLPSNR
+633 KLQKRLNAVKP
-643 KSNQKACKTCILS
+643 KK
-656 LTGFFT
+656 
-662 SLKTLGTTFFPFI
+662 
-675 AQAFPTIAIQ
+675 
-685 P
+685 